1 MASYRLSERADED
14 FESIYVFGLLNF
26 GLLQADAYA
35 DGLEARFEQIARQ
48 PQLYPAIDHVK
59 AEYRLC
65 VYKSHSI
72 YYRTDGNC
80 ATIVRILRNQNVGA
94 ALEQLS

>member
-1 MASYRLSERADED
+1 MTKASYRLSERADDD

-35 DGLEARFEQIARQ
+35 DGIEARFEQIATQ
-48 PQLYPAIDHVK
+48 PDLYPAIDHVK
-59 AEYRLC
+59 PGYRLC

-72 YYRTDGNC
+72 YYRIDDNSVV
-80 ATIVRILRNQNVGA
+80 IVRILRNQDVEA
-94 ALEQLS
+94 AFE